1 MDCVTNNNSIWVHKY
16 AYYSKQV
23 MSRIDSMKND
33 ETPEPICVTEGIAI
47 ESDTDILNMIRILR
61 RNGYNKGEFLHE
73 KCLDEPTEEDPD
85 TEDGCSLKQKK
96 WSKSANKRPRSDDS
110 GKGDGGCPSM

>member
-47 ESDTDILNMIRILR
+47 ESDTDILNMIRILQVAMGTIKVSFSTR
-61 RNGYNKGEFLHE
+61 SVLMNQPKRIL
-73 KCLDEPTEEDPD
+73 T
-85 TEDGCSLKQKK
+85 QKM
-96 WSKSANKRPRSDDS
+96 AAA
-110 GKGDGGCPSM
+110 